1 MVGIIA
7 GILTT
12 AASIAALW
20 LLRRIWQKESPEQ
33 KQEREKQEERDSEQE
48 QRERERQA
56 REQRAERERAEQER
70 QAAEQAAERARR
82 AREDEIQKLL
92 NANPDLV
99 PHMLQRAG
107 LGHKAHPRT
116 VVDSQLVKEVAE
128 RLPEL
133 ELEVFRLAAAQDHL
147 KFDLQTSRE
156 LVAVN
161 YPTSNIEVEPMSSYD
176 QLSELLPEQLLMTND
191 QFYHALAEQ
200 HLLILQH
207 YEQIV
212 KQKLLYMLLD
222 VSGSMERPMANGMPR
237 HVWARGV
244 TLNLL
249 RKALHGEAQYYM
261 RMFDGGTYDLY
272 QSLNADEAARLI
284 DLVLNLSFRGEGT
297 NIFGALQRAC
307 TDIRERSTVQEAELL
322 LITDGEDGVKYS
334 VEKVKELLGDD
345 IRLHIAFIGTQS
357 EVLQQAAH
365 SCHKFDYRR

>member
-1 MVGIIA
+1 MLGIIG
-7 GILTT
+7 GILT
-12 AASIAALW
+12 AAAGVAALW
-20 LLRRIWQKESPEQ
+20 LLRRLW
-33 KQEREKQEERDSEQE
+33 QEEETPEQE
-48 QRERERQA
+48 QQRERQEQRDAEEERRQREQEA
-56 REQRAERERAEQER
+56 REQRAARERAEQER

-92 NANPDLV
+92 KTNPDLV
-99 PHMLQRAG
+99 PHMLRRAG

-147 KFDLQTSRE
+147 TFDLQTSRE

-161 YPTSNIEVEPMSSYD
+161 YPTSNVEVEPMSTYD
-176 QLSELLPEQLLMTND
+176 QLPELLPEQLLMTND

-222 VSGSMERPMANGMPR
+222 VSGSMERVMANGMPR

-249 RKALHGEAQYYM
+249 RKALHGDAQYYM

-297 NIFGALQRAC
+297 NIFGALQRGCA
-307 TDIRERSTVQEAELL
+307 DIREQSSVKEAELL

-357 EVLQQAAH
+357 EVLRQAAH
-365 SCHKFDYRR
+365 SCHNFA